1 MTDKTVELHCPA
13 KLNMALSVGAANI
26 AHGSMHPIASWMVAL
41 NFADK
46 LTLSVANCDKSA
58 FHIRFDEPWPGGQV
72 DWPLERDLAYR
83 AHQLVSNHVHRPLVV
98 NLSITKSI
106 PTGTGLGGGSSNAAG
121 TLVGLNQLFNL
132 NLKQPMLLA
141 LAGRLGCDV
150 MFQTAAL
157 LGQPSAI
164 VTGFGNELASIPTT
178 TCHILIL
185 IFPPLHCPTP
195 KIYQI
200 FDDLTSRTKQSDE
213 YAVRQLAQQY
223 PDNPKALFNDL
234 SESTFTFAPS
244 LRRVQQNLQDQM
256 DRPIYLTG
264 SGSTLF
270 TMADDHVE
278 AVDLS
283 QKITQMTGLKTV
295 ITETMVEAST
305 AKQPGF

>member
-13 KLNMALSVGAANI
+13 KLNLALSVGAADI
-26 AHGSMHPIASWMVAL
+26 AHRAMHPIASWIVAL

-46 LTLSVANCDKSA
+46 LTLSVADYDKSA
-58 FHIRFDEPWPGGQV
+58 FYIRFDEPWPGGQV
-72 DWPLERDLAYR
+72 DWPLEKDLAYQ
-83 AHQLVSNHVHRPLVV
+83 AHQLVSKHVHRPLAI

-132 NLKQPMLLA
+132 DLKQSMLLT

-150 MFQTAAL
+150 TFQTAAL

-164 VTGFGNELASIPTT
+164 VTGFGNKLASITTT
-178 TCHILIL
+178 TCHTLVL
-185 IFPPLHCPTP
+185 IFPSLHCPTP
-195 KIYQI
+195 KVYQI
-200 FDDLTSRTKQSDE
+200 FDDLTSRTKRADE
-213 YAVRQLAQQY
+213 HAVRQLTQQY
-223 PDNPKALFNDL
+223 PANPTALFNDL
-234 SESTFTFAPS
+234 SEPAFTFTPA
-244 LRRVQQNLQDQM
+244 LRHIQQDLQDQM
-256 DRPIYLTG
+256 DRPIHLTG

-295 ITETMVEAST
+295 IADTLIDAST
-305 AKQPGF
+305 AGRPGF